1 MREIVPEVALIAT
14 LTRPP
19 SRSGDELTAL
29 PARVR
34 FVEVRADQ
42 VGSVDPGVLRRHFN
56 GKLVYSLRSRRE
68 GGSFDGE
75 LAARHERLI
84 AAAERYDRVDL
95 EAERDLVPRVLER
108 IPAERRVIS
117 WHGTAADRWDYRGRL
132 GVLDR
137 AAAWLYRMVPTVTRT
152 AEALAALEFLAEL
165 GRRDVTAFAAGPA
178 GTWTSLLAPRLG
190 APVAFGAV
198 ELREPDAGEISA
210 AQLVA
215 DYGLPSLKP
224 VRELFGIV
232 GSVVSR
238 SLSPRLHN
246 AAYRAASVPALYLPF
261 SAERFEDLWS
271 DRVRARLAALGMP
284 LKGLTVISP
293 HKEAALA
300 AAAVASPVARRAG
313 AANLLVQRGRS
324 WLATTTDA
332 EGVLLPLRARRVD
345 VARRRVAVVGCGGA
359 GRAAAAAFDG
369 AGAEVTLVN
378 RGLERGRFAA
388 SLLGLP
394 FAPLADFAVG
404 DYAIVV
410 NATPCAG
417 HDGEFPFDVRG
428 LARGAI
434 VVDLV
439 VGAAPTPLVRAA
451 EALGHTVIDG
461 REVLLVEARRQF
473 RLMTGRHMAAEAAR
487 KLLDGHGN
495 ERADEAAERRQA
507 IA

>member
-1 MREIVPEVALIAT
+1 MPEVALIAT

-19 SRSGDELTAL
+19 SLSGEELTAL
-29 PARVR
+29 PEAVS

-42 VGSVDPGVLRRHFN
+42 VGGVDPGVLRRHFT
-56 GKLVYSLRSRRE
+56 GKLIYSLRSRRE

-75 LAARHERLI
+75 RAARHERLI
-84 AAAERYDRVDL
+84 AAAEQYDRVDL

-117 WHGTAADRWDYRGRL
+117 WHGAAAGPWDYRGQL
-132 GVLDR
+132 GALDR

-152 AEALAALEFLAEL
+152 AEALAALEVLAAL
-165 GRRDVTAFAAGPA
+165 GRRDLTAFAAGQA
-178 GTWTSLLAPRLG
+178 GAWTSILAPRLG

-198 ELREPDAGEISA
+198 ELREPGAGEISA

-215 DYGLPSLKP
+215 DYGLPELGP
-224 VRELFGIV
+224 VRELFGVV
-232 GSVVSR
+232 GSTVSR

-271 DRVRARLAALGMP
+271 AKVRAGLAALGMP

-300 AAAVASPVARRAG
+300 AAAVASPIARRAG
-313 AANLLVQRGRS
+313 AANILVQRGRS
-324 WLATTTDA
+324 WLATTTDP
-332 EGVLLPLRARRVD
+332 EGVLSPLRARRVD

-359 GRAAAAAFDG
+359 GRAAAAAFDR

-378 RGLERGRFAA
+378 RGLERGRFAS

-394 FAPLADFAVG
+394 FVPLADFAVG

-417 HDGEFPFDVRG
+417 HGGEFPFDVRG
-428 LARGAI
+428 LARGALVI
-434 VVDLV
+434 DLV
-439 VGAAPTPLVRAA
+439 YRAAPTPLVHAA
-451 EALGHTVIDG
+451 EALGHTAIDG

-473 RLMTGRHMAAEAAR
+473 HLMTGRPMAAGAAR
-487 KLLDGHGN
+487 ELLDGHGN
-495 ERADEAAERRQA
+495 ERADRPAERRRL